1 MNTRESRSRL
11 QKLQEPFERELEEPI
26 DEAIAAMGKAERV
39 KLAGLERKCGG
50 TLEALKK
57 E

>member
-1 MNTRESRSRL
+1 LSASWRGT
-11 QKLQEPFERELEEPI
+11 I
-26 DEAIAAMGKAERV
+26 DEAIAAMGKARRA

-50 TLEALKK
+50 TLEALKR